1 MLRGEIMFKK
11 KVSMEEFV
19 QGIYM
24 LGYNQYNHLIEW
36 FNSREIEVENNQ
48 MFFLC
53 ELIITKIMEKVS
65 KEKKFKLNGN
75 LTDEIT
81 ELLHK
86 SIDSSTTTSDREIL
100 ENYIS
105 VVKDDIHSLIGDGS
119 KKIVDLVDFFLSEIT
134 WDTEH
139 ENDIRLFLVNLF
151 GEWQNICCE
160 FTAKFKI
167 I

>member
-1 MLRGEIMFKK
+1 MFKK

-36 FNSREIEVENNQ
+36 FNSKEIEVENNQ

-65 KEKKFKLNGN
+65 KENKFKLNGN

-86 SIDSSTTTSDREIL
+86 SIDPSTSNSDREIL

-105 VVKDDIHSLIGDGS
+105 VVKDDIHNLIGDGS
-119 KKIVDLVDFFLSEIT
+119 KKIVDLVDYFLSEIT
-134 WDTEH
+134 DDIKQ
-139 ENDIRLFLVNLF
+139 ENEIRVSLVNIF
-151 GEWQNICCE
+151 TEWQKICYE
-160 FTAKFKI
+160 LSSKYKI
-167 I
+167 V